1 MNYTYLDTIIGRILI
16 AGDDD
21 AICAIRFERDNRP
34 DPEWQPATRKLLREA
49 SRQLELYFER
59 QLREFVLPLRPKGTS
74 FQKTVWRELQKIPY
88 GGTISYGE
96 LACRVGKPHASRAV
110 GAANGANPI
119 PIVIP
124 CHRVIG
130 ANGKLTGFGGGLP
143 IKQKLLALES
153 AQLRLAWR
161 ARA

>member
-1 MNYTYLDTIIGRILI
+1 MNYTYLDTIVGRILI

-21 AICAIRFERDNRP
+21 AIRAIRFERDNRP
-34 DPEWQPATRKLLREA
+34 DPEWQPAARGLVCEA
-49 SRQLELYFER
+49 SRQLHLYFACK
-59 QLREFVLPLRPKGTS
+59 LREFDLPLRPEGTS
-74 FQKTVWRELQKIPY
+74 FQKMVWRELQKVPY
-88 GGTISYGE
+88 GETLSYGE
-96 LACRVGKPHASRAV
+96 LACRVGKPNASRAV

-143 IKQKLLALES
+143 IKEKLLALES
-153 AQLRLAWR
+153 AQLRLV
-161 ARA
+161 